1 MPSCALRT
9 RLIGD
14 SQSVSMSEAWCL
26 PLRVLRTPDPG
37 CIAPPAEEEP
47 QQRWRKAS
55 TASTRKTKYAPT
67 SSAIRPLESSIR
79 GRQRCHATAP
89 AALADPGERSKSP
102 PWLLPVAVL
111 ASKPADGPAVG
122 VMGSSRMA
130 PAAREARVY
139 TRVGTPE
146 RKRRTCAPLPE
157 TLPSSMPP
165 TSFPVR
171 PATCVPSAPC
181 SFAAASLSAA
191 AFAAASQNGRQSP
204 FSERMK
210 SGFFSHSPRAAQ

>member
-1 MPSCALRT
+1 
-9 RLIGD
+9 
-14 SQSVSMSEAWCL
+14 MSEAWCL
-26 PLRVLRTPDPG
+26 PLRVLRPPDPG
-37 CIAPPAEEEP
+37 CGAPPAEEEP

-102 PWLLPVAVL
+102 PWPLPVAVL
-111 ASKPADGPAVG
+111 ASKPADGPAAG
-122 VMGSSRMA
+122 VMGSSRV
-130 PAAREARVY
+130 E
-139 TRVGTPE
+139 
-146 RKRRTCAPLPE
+146 PLPE
-157 TLPSSMPP
+157 TLPTSMPP
-165 TSFPVR
+165 TSFRVR

-181 SFAAASLSAA
+181 HLRSAICALSAVLAAAALAISFPASFAAASLSAA
-191 AFAAASQNGRQSP
+191 AFAAASQKGRQSP

-210 SGFFSHSPRAAQ
+210 SAFFSHSPRAAQ